1 MASNPPKY
9 VIDTS
14 SLVQLRRNY
23 PLDLFPVVWSAMD
36 RLADDGLVISSSE
49 VLDELEASEVRG
61 DEVLKWAYKHENI
74 FVPLDGFIQQKV
86 VEILESFETLI
97 DIKKKKSSA
106 DPFVIATAI
115 MQSCTVV
122 TEEQPTKNS
131 AVNGQKVK
139 IPDVCKHYRIQHCS
153 LLDMLRNEGIK
164 FPG

>member
-1 MASNPPKY
+1 MAQKPPKY

-23 PLDLFPVVWSAMD
+23 PLDLFPVVWKAMD
-36 RLADDGLVISSSE
+36 RLADDGVLISSVE
-49 VLDELEASEVRG
+49 VLDELAASEVKG
-61 DEVLKWAYKHENI
+61 DDVLKWAYLHENI
-74 FVPLDGFIQQKV
+74 FMPLDGFVQQKV
-86 VEILESFETLI
+86 IEILESFETLI

-115 MQSCTVV
+115 LQSCTVV

-131 AVNGQKVK
+131 ATNGQKVK
-139 IPDVCKHYRIQHCS
+139 IPDVCKRYQIQHYS